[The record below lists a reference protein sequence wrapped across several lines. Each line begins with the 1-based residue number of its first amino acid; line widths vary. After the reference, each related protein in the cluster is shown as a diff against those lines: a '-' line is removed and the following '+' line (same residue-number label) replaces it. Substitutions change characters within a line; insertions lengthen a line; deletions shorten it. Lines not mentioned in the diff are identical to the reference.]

1 MAPFHLM
8 TTHSDDEDDIIF
20 MHGTPLPT
28 ESELSPGVQVDT
40 YVYRM
45 LDRLEPEL
53 WRFDEFVRN
62 HAAQWFNYV
71 PDGKPIE
78 VDAAV

>member
-1 MAPFHLM
+1 M
-8 TTHSDDEDDIIF
+8 TTHSDNEDDIIH
-20 MHGTPLPT
+20 MHGTPFPIDT
-28 ESELSPGVQVDT
+28 ELSPGVQVDT

-53 WRFDEFVRN
+53 WSFDEFVRK
-62 HAAQWFNYV
+62 HAAQWFSYV